1 MLVLAA
7 KPWHY
12 WIALFL
18 LVPAALGVIAVL
30 AGYYVKVTRNKYPR

>member
-12 WIALFL
+12 WISVVL
-18 LVPAALGVIAVL
+18 LAPVVLGVLAVVF
-30 AGYYVKVTRNKYPR
+30 GYYVKVTRNKYPR

>member
-1 MLVLAA
+1 MLLAA

-18 LVPAALGVIAVL
+18 LAPAVLGVVAVMF
-30 AGYYVKVTRNKYPR
+30 GYYVKVTRNKYPR